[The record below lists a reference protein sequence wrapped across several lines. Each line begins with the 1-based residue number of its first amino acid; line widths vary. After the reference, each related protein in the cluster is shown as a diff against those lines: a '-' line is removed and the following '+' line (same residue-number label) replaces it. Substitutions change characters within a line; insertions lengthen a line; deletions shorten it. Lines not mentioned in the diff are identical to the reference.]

1 MFCFSIQSSETESFA
16 SYSSQITNQ
25 IPCKNVPEISTFAK
39 VQVLVGTSR
48 DQGAT
53 VAGWST
59 IHSTTGIETQIC
71 TQTPEFQKIDG
82 IHTTSFY
89 LVYPIILGGPY

>member
-53 VAGWST
+53 VAG
-59 IHSTTGIETQIC
+59 
-71 TQTPEFQKIDG
+71 
-82 IHTTSFY
+82 
-89 LVYPIILGGPY
+89 